1 MRPFHF
7 IFIIILF
14 LIRPL
19 IPDVD
24 STYTHSN
31 TRKSE
36 VMLRLHLYSN
46 ASEAEGNPGELYR
59 YFRGQVGSNL
69 ETKGGGGDKNLKPGE

>member
-1 MRPFHF
+1 MRPFDF

-14 LIRPL
+14 LIGPL

-36 VMLRLHLYSN
+36 VMLRLHHYRN
-46 ASEAEGNPGELYR
+46 ASEAEGKPGELYR
-59 YFRGQVGSNL
+59 YFRGPVGTNL
-69 ETKGGGGDKNLKPGE
+69 KKEKTTGGGGD